1 MRLKGKTAL
10 ITGATSGIGLA
21 TAELFV
27 REGAQ
32 VAITG
37 RDEARLK
44 RARAKLG
51 GAITTIQADVRN
63 SEDMTRMARQVA
75 DAFGD
80 DGLDV
85 FFGNAGVA
93 FSTPLLTTDE
103 ARFDELLA
111 VNVKG
116 LFFSMQAV
124 TPVLRDGAS
133 VILNSA
139 WLNNVGMGGFSA
151 LAATKA
157 AVRSFARSWSCEL
170 LDRKIRVNA
179 VSPGAV
185 DTPIFELEGATPAQ
199 LAETKRQMS
208 LRIPAG
214 RMGEP
219 LEIAQAVLFLA
230 SDDSRY
236 MMGAEIVVDG
246 GFAQL

>member
-1 MRLKGKTAL
+1 MTGHRLQVSEDS
-10 ITGATSGIGLA
+10 ITD
-21 TAELFV
+21 ELFV

-63 SEDMTRMARQVA
+63 SEDMKRMARQVA
-75 DAFGD
+75 EAFGD

-116 LFFSMQAV
+116 ALLLHAS
-124 TPVLRDGAS
+124 RDTRAARWG
-133 VILNSA
+133 
-139 WLNNVGMGGFSA
+139 VG
-151 LAATKA
+151 
-157 AVRSFARSWSCEL
+157 
-170 LDRKIRVNA
+170 
-179 VSPGAV
+179 
-185 DTPIFELEGATPAQ
+185 
-199 LAETKRQMS
+199 
-208 LRIPAG
+208 
-214 RMGEP
+214 
-219 LEIAQAVLFLA
+219 
-230 SDDSRY
+230 DS
-236 MMGAEIVVDG
+236 
-246 GFAQL
+246 